1 MKKILLLFAL
11 LLFAVN
17 TNAQSTTKVHK
28 QNTVNQ
34 KEFIQVYMN
43 NKGKVFVNGKK
54 TDLKNL
60 EEKLQT
66 LQKRNGVIHYSKSE
80 IKKKP
85 LAKKNVQIMELFAKY
100 KRSIRFYTDKSF
112 SKEIIW

>member
-1 MKKILLLFAL
+1 MKKILLLFTL

-43 NKGKVFVNGKK
+43 NKGKVFVNG
-54 TDLKNL
+54 
-60 EEKLQT
+60 
-66 LQKRNGVIHYSKSE
+66 
-80 IKKKP
+80 
-85 LAKKNVQIMELFAKY
+85 
-100 KRSIRFYTDKSF
+100 
-112 SKEIIW
+112 